1 MKKLFI
7 SCPMKGRTEEN
18 IRATVEKMHK
28 LAEVVFDQELELV
41 HCYDTVPA
49 QEVKRMDIWRVGE
62 SVKLMSKADYFIG
75 VFSDF
80 FKNCDIERCVAMAYD
95 VPTYFVD
102 MQVVAP
108 DACWMETGNCMS
120 YK

>member
-18 IRATVEKMHK
+18 IRATMEKMHK
-28 LAEVVFDQELELV
+28 LAQVVFDQELELV

-80 FKNCDIERCVAMAYD
+80 LRTVRSNGIRYSDLLCRHAGSC
-95 VPTYFVD
+95 
-102 MQVVAP
+102 
-108 DACWMETGNCMS
+108 S
-120 YK
+120 